1 MDIEERKSFFDTCY
15 MVLSSSDAVT
25 LSELSGRKSVMKI
38 LRTLKQTDPETRK
51 LILRGFALLTR
62 SAREHLPAAL
72 RREQNIQ
79 AEQSEDSKE
88 HAEACA
94 YACTCAA
101 EEKDGAENSTASE
114 K

>member
-1 MDIEERKSFFDTCY
+1 

-38 LRTLKQTDPETRK
+38 LRTLKQTDPETRR

-79 AEQSEDSKE
+79 TGQAEEC
-88 HAEACA
+88 AE
-94 YACTCAA
+94 ACTCAA
-101 EEKDGAENSTASE
+101 EEKGGAENSTASE

>member
-1 MDIEERKSFFDTCY
+1 

-38 LRTLKQTDPETRK
+38 LRTLKQTDPETRR

-72 RREQNIQ
+72 RRAPEQNGQTGQ
-79 AEQSEDSKE
+79 AEE
-88 HAEACA
+88 CA
-94 YACTCAA
+94 QACTCAA
-101 EEKDGAENSTASE
+101 EEKTAQRAALRIKNSACCAAFGQITAANVNRM
-114 K
+114 